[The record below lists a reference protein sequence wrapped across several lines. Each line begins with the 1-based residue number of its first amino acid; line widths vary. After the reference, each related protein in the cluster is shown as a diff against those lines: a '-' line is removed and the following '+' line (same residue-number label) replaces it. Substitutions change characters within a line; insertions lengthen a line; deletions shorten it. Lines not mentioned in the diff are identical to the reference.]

1 MPLSPQQLRG
11 IWIVCVLIT
20 TAEVLLYYYNQQKRD
35 FNNHIVTSLDSE
47 IDSLR
52 SLASHHKH
60 DTIYPF
66 NPNFLTDYKAF
77 RIGLTPAQYD
87 RLQAFRAQDKYL
99 NSAKEFQQIT
109 KVSDSVLA
117 WISPLFKFPS
127 WASQAKK
134 TYEQPKLPPKEDIN
148 TATAETLMKIY
159 GIGEAFAKRILQYRE
174 KLGGFTYIEQVAEV
188 YHLEKEVYERV
199 AQRFEVK
206 TAPVIEKKDINQLN
220 MYQLSKIPYINY
232 GEGKKIVALRSS
244 LGKIQKIEDL
254 LQIEGFSPQRIQRL
268 QLYLYAD

>member
-1 MPLSPQQLRG
+1 MSFSHQQLRG

-117 WISPLFKFPS
+117 RISPLFKFPS
-127 WASQAKK
+127 WVSQAKK

-199 AQRFEVK
+199 AERFEVK

>member
-20 TAEVLLYYYNQQKRD
+20 AAEVLLYYYNQQKRN

-52 SLASHHKH
+52 SLASYHKH

-117 WISPLFKFPS
+117 RISPAFKFPS
-127 WASQAKK
+127 WVSQAKK

>member
-1 MPLSPQQLRG
+1 MAR
-11 IWIVCVLIT
+11 
-20 TAEVLLYYYNQQKRD
+20 
-35 FNNHIVTSLDSE
+35 
-47 IDSLR
+47 
-52 SLASHHKH
+52 
-60 DTIYPF
+60 
-66 NPNFLTDYKAF
+66 
-77 RIGLTPAQYD
+77 
-87 RLQAFRAQDKYL
+87 
-99 NSAKEFQQIT
+99 
-109 KVSDSVLA
+109 
-117 WISPLFKFPS
+117 ISPLFKFPS

-206 TAPVIEKKDINQLN
+206 TAPIIEKKDINQLN